1 MFDTQQFKDK
11 EHWNVDF
18 GAIKYQ
24 MDQRGVRHEHHP
36 FVDFSADSLREGLPK
51 AVAAMDKVLR
61 EGHAVY
67 CHCTAAWVGLWRG
80 HRVPL
85 LVSQLR

>member
-24 MDQRGVRHEHHP
+24 MDQRGCDTSTIP
-36 FVDFSADSLREGLPK
+36 SWISAPILSAR
-51 AVAAMDKVLR
+51 
-61 EGHAVY
+61 
-67 CHCTAAWVGLWRG
+67 T
-80 HRVPL
+80 
-85 LVSQLR
+85 SQSGGGDG

>member
-24 MDQRGVRHEHHP
+24 MDQRGCDTSTIPSWISAPILSAR
-36 FVDFSADSLREGLPK
+36 DFPK
-51 AVAAMDKVLR
+51 R
-61 EGHAVY
+61 
-67 CHCTAAWVGLWRG
+67 WR
-80 HRVPL
+80 RWI
-85 LVSQLR
+85 RC